1 MNPPQRL
8 PWSRQETACV
18 IALTALGAILRLAH
32 FGRLGLDHFDE
43 GIYVAAGTWILQPG
57 GILDLDPGIVAYSPP
72 GYPFLIGLAD
82 WLFGASD
89 FAAILVS
96 IMAGVAT
103 IPLVGWL
110 GRRWFGAGFGGVA
123 ATFAAFS
130 GPDIVFSRMALTD
143 STLLLLW
150 VAGIAAGCA
159 FLDRPGPGRAAL
171 LGLAVGAAQ
180 LTKYNGWLIG
190 AVVAVAVLAG
200 LAFVPSERSRQRLTR
215 TVGWGLL
222 AATIALAVYFPWIQF
237 VERGG
242 GYAALLKHQRSYL
255 GEVADW
261 PRHLGVQLR
270 QLAMLSGGEGWS
282 VVTSTVALIL
292 SLALTSIRTN
302 RGVRGA
308 STLIVVSLVLVG
320 ALTGTSGWWL
330 GPVIVPILLTR
341 ESAGSRM
348 VGAWWLVLTILT
360 PFYHPY
366 ARLWLPLEAAGWLL
380 RSIAMVSVLSIAT
393 GSTVGTGRLGSIGVA
408 FTGRGRAIFAG
419 ITIAVLIA
427 ANVMTLIASPSPFPF
442 AELIGPKDDLR
453 SATARLVSK
462 VPGDS
467 GPLRFL
473 SRPTVWYYAA
483 GPLGARGIRPVKV
496 ASVEDFVSPGFGWG
510 IVDSIQLRQERDPER
525 AAARFR
531 ERCVVIAEETAVL
544 SPATTLDVNPMA
556 SGKAGGHTASLFLV
570 RIRRAGD

>member
-143 STLLLLW
+143 STLLLL
-150 VAGIAAGCA
+150 
-159 FLDRPGPGRAAL
+159 
-171 LGLAVGAAQ
+171 
-180 LTKYNGWLIG
+180 
-190 AVVAVAVLAG
+190 AVAVLAG